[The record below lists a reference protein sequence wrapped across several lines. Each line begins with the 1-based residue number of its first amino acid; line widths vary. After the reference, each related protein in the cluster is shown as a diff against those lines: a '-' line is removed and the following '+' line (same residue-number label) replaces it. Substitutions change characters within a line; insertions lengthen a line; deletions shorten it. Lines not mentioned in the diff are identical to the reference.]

1 MVELLLSL
9 GANVNAPPAKKGGVT
24 ALQGAAISGDTI
36 IAKKLLER
44 GADVN
49 ARPAIEEGRTAIEG
63 AAEHGRFDMVRFLVS
78 VGATGD
84 IERGFDRAIELA
96 ETENYFMIADFLR
109 EHQYMS
115 AGFGTRMDDMFDGDF
130 FSQSSSQGLVF
141 PEDLENFNFQS

>member
-24 ALQGAAISGDTI
+24 ALQGAAISGDTS
-36 IAKKLLER
+36 IAKILLDR
-44 GADVN
+44 GAHIN

-63 AAEHGRFDMVRFLVS
+63 AAEHGRLDMVRFLIS

-84 IERGFDRAIELA
+84 PEKGFDRAIELA

-109 EHQYMS
+109 EYQYMS
-115 AGFGTRMDDMFDGDF
+115 AGFGTGMDAMFDGDF
-130 FSQSSSQGLVF
+130 FSQLPSQGFVF
-141 PEDLENFNFQS
+141 SDENLENFNF